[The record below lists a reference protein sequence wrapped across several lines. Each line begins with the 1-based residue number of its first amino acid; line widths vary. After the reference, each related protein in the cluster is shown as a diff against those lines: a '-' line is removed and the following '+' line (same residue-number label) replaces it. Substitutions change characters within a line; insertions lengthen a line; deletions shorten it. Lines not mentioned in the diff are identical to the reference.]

1 MKNILSFIITIIFC
15 STAFAQLAPKKDFTE
30 KLALRDQKKADALK
44 KGTLTYNGNNYDL
57 KYHRLCWSVDPNILY
72 ISGEVTSYF
81 KTTQA
86 SVSQI
91 SFDMS
96 SELVVDSVIYHST
109 DVSYTLTSSNA
120 LNISLPAAL
129 PLNQLDSVSV
139 FYHGVPSGTGF
150 GSFIKETHNSIPIVW
165 TLSEPFGA
173 KDWWPC
179 KNDLSDKID
188 SIDVYVTAPS
198 QYLAS
203 SNGVKISETI
213 QGADKITHWKHR
225 YPIAAYLIAIAITNY
240 QTLSVYAHFG
250 TDSLEVLNHVYPENY
265 SNALSNALN
274 VVPSLELYDS
284 LFIPYPYSNERYGQT
299 QFNWGGG
306 MEHQT
311 NTFLYD
317 FGHELMAHEL
327 AHQWVGDM
335 ITCGNWHEI
344 WLNEGF
350 ATYWTGL
357 TYNFLF
363 NGIYWKQWKQ
373 MQIDDIVSQPDGSV
387 YCTDTTSVNRIF
399 DGRLS
404 YKKGGMLLHMIRWVI
419 GDSAFFAGMKNY
431 LTDADLAYHYACSD
445 DFITHME
452 TAGDTDLTEFF
463 NDWLYGEGYPSYSI
477 NCYVS
482 SASDDMTIIINQS
495 QSHSSV
501 SYFEMPVPL
510 EFKNAT
516 HDTIV
521 VFDNS
526 FSGQQY
532 ALNIGFR
539 PDSVKFDP
547 ELWIV
552 SANNI
557 VNVSTSEID
566 HVESINIFPNPAEDI
581 LNIDYKGMNIES
593 IEIYDVK
600 GSLIKSI
607 ITEGMN
613 GYLDIDISS
622 FAEGIYSVK
631 IKSAD
636 KIFYRK
642 ISKIP

>member
-173 KDWWPC
+173 RDWWPC

-311 NTFLYD
+311 NTFLCD

-363 NGIYWKQWKQ
+363 NGVYWKQWKQ
-373 MQIDDIVSQPDGSV
+373 IQIDDIVSQPDGSV

-404 YKKGGMLLHMIRWVI
+404 YKKGGMLLHMLRWVI

-431 LTDADLAYHYACSD
+431 LTDADLAYNYACSD

-463 NDWLYGEGYPSYSI
+463 NDWLYGEGYPTYAI

-482 SASDDMTIIINQS
+482 SSGNDMTIVINQS

-521 VFDNS
+521 VFNNS

-532 ALNIGFR
+532 ALNLGFR

-557 VNVSTSEID
+557 ANVSTPEID
-566 HVESINIFPNPAEDI
+566 YVESINIFPNPAEDI